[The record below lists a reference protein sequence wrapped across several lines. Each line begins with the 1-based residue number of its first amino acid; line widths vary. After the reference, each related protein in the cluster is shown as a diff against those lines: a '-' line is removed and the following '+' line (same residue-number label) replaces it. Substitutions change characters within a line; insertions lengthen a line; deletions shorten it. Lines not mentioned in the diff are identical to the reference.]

1 MNLEALLGELREN
14 VLRDD
19 AELASGPND
28 FLWSDETL
36 VRYINEAQRKFAR
49 KTLLLRDASTPEV
62 AQVTLRAGVSSYV
75 LHDRVLAVVS
85 AKYDTDSVDLGRVGR
100 AAVTTL
106 WYYEPPFFD
115 PSQATALTPGRP
127 RAFSTDETLDVDSQ
141 QAITLV
147 VYPTPTATE
156 EGKIIYLRTCRM
168 PMSNFDINDLK
179 AECELNED
187 YHLDMLEY
195 AAFLAL
201 RNSDIDGHS
210 AQSAEHEKRFTDA
223 VEEALKDVRR
233 KMRVPLRWQFGA
245 GGFTWETV

>member
-106 WYYEPPFFD
+106 
-115 PSQATALTPGRP
+115 
-127 RAFSTDETLDVDSQ
+127 
-141 QAITLV
+141 
-147 VYPTPTATE
+147 
-156 EGKIIYLRTCRM
+156 
-168 PMSNFDINDLK
+168 
-179 AECELNED
+179 
-187 YHLDMLEY
+187 
-195 AAFLAL
+195 
-201 RNSDIDGHS
+201 
-210 AQSAEHEKRFTDA
+210 
-223 VEEALKDVRR
+223 
-233 KMRVPLRWQFGA
+233 
-245 GGFTWETV
+245 